1 MMKLV
6 RDKQDICRLIRTWQ
20 NEGQKVALVLTMGG
34 IHDGHLALMR
44 HAGSMADKVVV
55 SIYVNPTQFA
65 AGEDF
70 ERYPRGL
77 EADMTQIAALDK
89 VHALFAPTSFY
100 HRDHATSVVPAG
112 AATGLEAEARP
123 HFFGGVA
130 TVVLKLFMA
139 MPADIA
145 VFGEKDYQQLAVIRQ
160 MVRDLDIPIQ
170 IEGLA
175 TVRAENGLAL
185 SSRNQYLTPE
195 HAQIAPLLYQRLKE
209 AAADM
214 QQGRPVSAVLEA
226 ATRKLHQDGF
236 ASVDYVTLVAP
247 ETLTPIDQ
255 LDGQLDGQLVG
266 QARLLAAVWL
276 GQTRLIDNIGVSIG

>member
-20 NEGQKVALVLTMGG
+20 NEGQKVALVPTMGG

>member
-20 NEGQKVALVLTMGG
+20 NEGQKVALVPTMGG

-44 HAGSMADKVVV
+44 HAASMADKVVV

-65 AGEDF
+65 ADEDF

-77 EADMTQIAALDK
+77 EADMSQIAALDK
-89 VHALFAPTSFY
+89 VHALFAPTAFY
-100 HRDHATSVVPAG
+100 YRDHATSVVPAG

-209 AAADM
+209 SAVDM
-214 QQGRPVSAVLEA
+214 QQGRPVSAVLEE
-226 ATRKLHQDGF
+226 ATLKLYQDGF

-255 LDGQLDGQLVG
+255 LDGQPDG

>member
-20 NEGQKVALVLTMGG
+20 NEGQKVALVPTMGG

-44 HAGSMADKVVV
+44 HAASMADKVVV

-209 AAADM
+209 SAADM
-214 QQGRPVSAVLEA
+214 QQGRPVSAVLEE
-226 ATRKLHQDGF
+226 ATGKLYQDGF

-247 ETLTPIDQ
+247 ETLTPIDH
-255 LDGQLDGQLVG
+255 LDDQLDGQLVG

>member
-20 NEGQKVALVLTMGG
+20 NEGQKVALVPTMGG

-44 HAGSMADKVVV
+44 HAASMADKVVV

-255 LDGQLDGQLVG
+255 LDGQLVG

>member
-1 MMKLV
+1 M
-6 RDKQDICRLIRTWQ
+6 
-20 NEGQKVALVLTMGG
+20 
-34 IHDGHLALMR
+34 
-44 HAGSMADKVVV
+44 
-55 SIYVNPTQFA
+55 
-65 AGEDF
+65 
-70 ERYPRGL
+70 
-77 EADMTQIAALDK
+77 
-89 VHALFAPTSFY
+89 
-100 HRDHATSVVPAG
+100 PAG

-195 HAQIAPLLYQRLKE
+195 HAQIAPSLYQRLKE

-214 QQGRPVSAVLEA
+214 QQGRPVSAVLEE
-226 ATRKLHQDGF
+226 ATRKLYQDGF

-255 LDGQLDGQLVG
+255 LYGQPDG

>member
-20 NEGQKVALVLTMGG
+20 NEGQKVALVPTMGG

-44 HAGSMADKVVV
+44 HAASMADKVVV

>member
-20 NEGQKVALVLTMGG
+20 NEGQKVALVPTMGG

-44 HAGSMADKVVV
+44 HAASMADKVVV

-77 EADMTQIAALDK
+77 EADMSQIAALDK
-89 VHALFAPTSFY
+89 VHALFAPTAFY

-209 AAADM
+209 SAVDM
-214 QQGRPVSAVLEA
+214 QQGRPVSAVLQE
-226 ATRKLHQDGF
+226 ATRKLYQDGF

-255 LDGQLDGQLVG
+255 LDGQPDG

-276 GQTRLIDNIGVSIG
+276 GQTRLIDNIGVPIG

>member
-20 NEGQKVALVLTMGG
+20 NEGQKVALVPTMGG

-44 HAGSMADKVVV
+44 HAASMADKVVV

-89 VHALFAPTSFY
+89 VHALFAPISFY